1 MPGMLPPTDLVIF
14 DCDGVLVDSE
24 RIAVE
29 IDLVILE
36 RVGLTMTRQ
45 EVIERFVGRSPS
57 VMYEVIEA
65 QLGSPPPP
73 KLRAE
78 FEQLYVDAYERDLVP
93 VPGIVDALEEL
104 DRPMCVASSS
114 TPEALRRKLTK
125 TGLYDKFEGR
135 IFSAVEVRNGKP
147 APDLFLY
154 AADRMGVEPTRCVV
168 IEDSLYGVMAGR
180 AAGMRVLAFASELI
194 DAVTLEGNA
203 TTLFTDMADLV
214 SLIDDSPAP
223 GLTE

>member
-1 MPGMLPPTDLVIF
+1 MPAPPDLVIF

-29 IDLVILE
+29 IDLVVLE

-45 EVIERFVGRSPS
+45 EVVERFVGRSPS

-65 QLGSPPPP
+65 HLGCPPSPE
-73 KLRAE
+73 LRAE
-78 FEQLYVDAYERDLVP
+78 FEQLYTDAYERGLLP
-93 VPGIVDALEEL
+93 VPGIVDALEQL
-104 DRPMCVASSS
+104 DRPICVASSS

-125 TGLYDKFEGR
+125 TGLYKQFEGR
-135 IFSAVEVRNGKP
+135 IFSAVEVSNGKP

-154 AADRMGVEPTRCVV
+154 AADRMGVDPGRCVV
-168 IEDSLYGVMAGR
+168 VEDSLYGVMAAR
-180 AAGMRVLAFASELI
+180 AAEMRVLAFASELI
-194 DAVTLEGNA
+194 DAGTLEGEA

-214 SLIDDSPAP
+214 TLIEDGSSSM
-223 GLTE
+223 